1 MKKVPLLEPDPFR
14 NRIWNGMMDAERISR
29 YYMAVSVKMNRLHF
43 FFTVFIISSSI
54 FLSGGLISDWPIGSF
69 LPSVSI
75 GLMIATVWSSYR
87 DYSKRA
93 SIASVIADKC
103 RAVALEWKNLWVKY
117 ELPEVMVSLDQI
129 EYLDKR
135 MDAITS
141 SIHIPSLGLSE
152 RTNKKCAEEAYAVIS
167 QEFSPQKDA

>member
-1 MKKVPLLEPDPFR
+1 MKKMPLPDPDPFR

-29 YYMAVSVKMNRLHF
+29 YYMAVSVKMNRMQF
-43 FFTVFIISSSI
+43 FFSIFIVSSSI
-54 FLSGGLISDWPIGSF
+54 LLSGGLITDSLARPW
-69 LPSVSI
+69 LALVSI
-75 GLMIATVWSSYR
+75 GLLIATVWSSYC

-103 RAVALEWKNLWVKY
+103 RDVALEWKNLWVKY
-117 ELPEVMVSLDQI
+117 ELPDVMVSLEQI

-152 RTNKKCAEEAYAVIS
+152 RTNKKCAEEAYAVIN
-167 QEFSPQKDA
+167 QEFSPQQDA